1 MQIVKVFDNHKK
13 TIVKLV
19 VNENNKISY
28 KYFRG
33 TFPDAVGLMEMNE
46 SRCFSIPFDEDHNF
60 VWNWND
66 NVVYDLI
73 YSDPRNDRLFASTS
87 SPQPPP
93 PTPTTTLKDKI
104 WTWMEVAGGLFSSTK
119 PLDQYKKFN

>member
-1 MQIVKVFDNHKK
+1 MQFVKVFDNHKK
-13 TIVKLV
+13 AIVKLV

-46 SRCFSIPFDEDHNF
+46 SRCFSIPFDEDDNF

-66 NVVYDLI
+66 NIVYDLI
-73 YSDPRNDRLFASTS
+73 YSDRIRKQLKKLHHLYALFVFST
-87 SPQPPP
+87 
-93 PTPTTTLKDKI
+93 
-104 WTWMEVAGGLFSSTK
+104 
-119 PLDQYKKFN
+119 